1 MQHGVCWGACTK
13 RSAKEPWLVLTLLT
27 WAVEESWGLSN
38 DVGRGGREWMLVE
51 PLSNFA
57 DHNDVDTT
65 DAEQVLVHG
74 DPAAFLQA

>member
-1 MQHGVCWGACTK
+1 
-13 RSAKEPWLVLTLLT
+13 
-27 WAVEESWGLSN
+27 
-38 DVGRGGREWMLVE
+38 MLVE

-65 DAEQVLVHG
+65 DAEQVLLHG